1 MQTASE
7 TITVCWNGNL
17 KVGQNSIM
25 RQDETAG
32 RNGFR
37 GTPISRARTAN
48 GLLSDERFRSV
59 LWRESKRSE
68 RSRKHL
74 LLTLIDHGVP
84 CEQPYRCRSLV
95 QAAGALGSAIRETD
109 IVGWFDANCVLG
121 VIFTEFGHSDITL
134 ANQAIRSKITKSL
147 QRAFTSPQLLSKFQL
162 SFYAFPDQWLEYER
176 ATSPVRPQVTEPNAS
191 VNELPV
197 DNPAVLRWASRLAE
211 LCSPSQRFRLD

>member
-1 MQTASE
+1 MRHE
-7 TITVCWNGNL
+7 T
-17 KVGQNSIM
+17 
-25 RQDETAG
+25 G

-37 GTPISRARTAN
+37 STPINRAKSAN
-48 GLLSDERFRSV
+48 ALLSDEGFRSV

-68 RSRKHL
+68 RSHKHL

-95 QAAGALGSAIRETD
+95 HAASALGSAIRETD

-121 VIFTEFGHSDITL
+121 VIFTEFGLSDVTL
-134 ANQAIRSKITKSL
+134 ATQAIKTKVTKSL
-147 QRAFTSPQLLSKFQL
+147 QRAFIAQQSLHKYQL
-162 SFYAFPDQWLEYER
+162 SFYTFPDQWLECER
-176 ATSPVRPQVTEPNAS
+176 ATAPMRHVTEPNAI